1 MNRCIVQ
8 CALFSLFPEIVIS
21 LVKLRSFYTEVE
33 IEAAA
38 LGIVFW
44 GEGSHVLVLVWQS
57 MASRLVAP
65 ALIDFNSC
73 SLWSC
78 DYLLIG
84 VPCRS
89 HYHMP
94 SSLYCQFNST
104 SVKFITWFFLETFL
118 IIWFRFELEISKRR
132 RVSGRWTSCSIYK
145 TTFCYLTWCLSLCG
159 KPSNSWVN
167 VVVISILDVDV
178 ATSWNSEKEYKNS
191 IFLGK
196 EKLKYRRLSSQC
208 VENHWQRKPRS
219 SEFELINSVETS
231 LISGSTILPGTIL
244 NTKDINTTMRYSY
257 LE

>member
-104 SVKFITWFFLETFL
+104 SVKFITWFF
-118 IIWFRFELEISKRR
+118 FR
-132 RVSGRWTSCSIYK
+132 
-145 TTFCYLTWCLSLCG
+145 
-159 KPSNSWVN
+159 
-167 VVVISILDVDV
+167 D
-178 ATSWNSEKEYKNS
+178 
-191 IFLGK
+191 
-196 EKLKYRRLSSQC
+196 
-208 VENHWQRKPRS
+208 
-219 SEFELINSVETS
+219 
-231 LISGSTILPGTIL
+231 IL
-244 NTKDINTTMRYSY
+244 NY
-257 LE
+257 LIPLRVGNFKTPKSLWTLNLVLDLQKLLSAI